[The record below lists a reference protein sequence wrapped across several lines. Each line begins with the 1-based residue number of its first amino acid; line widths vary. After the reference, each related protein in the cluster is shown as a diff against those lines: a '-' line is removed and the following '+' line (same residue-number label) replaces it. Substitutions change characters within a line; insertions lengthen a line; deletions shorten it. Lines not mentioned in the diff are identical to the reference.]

1 MSDFKNMSAEGCGII
16 LAGWLKIFF
25 WVVLLACA
33 VEGCAMLQKI
43 DSSLQR
49 LEYLQRR
56 ANDAQVEH
64 ERTQNGNDDWVA
76 TLLSEME
83 ALEDQ
88 YTTEEIADLW
98 ANGPTPLER
107 R

>member
-1 MSDFKNMSAEGCGII
+1 MSDFKNMSAEGCGIV

-56 ANDAQVEH
+56 ADKVEAFDPYYGIDD
-64 ERTQNGNDDWVA
+64 ETVAAIFVSGN
-76 TLLSEME
+76 
-83 ALEDQ
+83 
-88 YTTEEIADLW
+88 
-98 ANGPTPLER
+98 NTPLVKR
-107 R
+107 